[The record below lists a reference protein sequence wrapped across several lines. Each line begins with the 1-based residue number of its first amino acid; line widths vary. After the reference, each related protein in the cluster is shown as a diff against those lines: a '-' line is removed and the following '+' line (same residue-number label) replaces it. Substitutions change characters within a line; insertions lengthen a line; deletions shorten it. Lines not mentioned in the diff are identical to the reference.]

1 MPRLAGLTRALSRRL
16 RLLAAMPLKT
26 SPPALWTGPLRAHPR
41 AVTLALALLVMI
53 GVAAA
58 LDGGTDVASGTP
70 GSVLAAGPLDGSV
83 IGTARL
89 PESPTCGPN
98 GPAIWLRDTKRLP
111 AAPIVL
117 FLSAGIPVCVVH
129 SSQVAFQHPLVLSW
143 PWTRFNASQRAG
155 VCSYLAAGGTFLAV
169 GASARARTV
178 LGPTD
183 CGGLDRRTALYSRV
197 ENVPEAGYV
206 DGGHLRDRQIESLR
220 RFWSA
225 QAAGFRLGDA
235 PGGAQAALAIV
246 HDVRSPAE
254 TAAAGRYLARE
265 QAIGVHAT
273 YAVQTR
279 VLDDAL
285 GRSTLTPGLARLA
298 RHVRG
303 AGGSLAAA
311 GVVGGS
317 LRGLPL
323 GVGRESYPAYTP
335 AYATRTDLA
344 GATLFGELRVS
355 RHLVGQLSGRAATVY
370 RNGAER
376 TGLQFSAAAEAA
388 GFAADAT
395 LSTSVANGAFPFF
408 QTENGGTIRDLVRFP
423 VSYQDLPGEHDL
435 AVLEAVLERN
445 ILSGAPTV
453 AAITPDGDVRK
464 LAAEERLVRALPPGV
479 WTGTLDDL
487 ARFVRARARIGLDAR
502 PIGRR
507 SNGWLVWIT
516 ASEQTTGQSLVAP
529 FEIGRAVDETGKP
542 LKVVDRH
549 RIILPPFTGRIAI
562 NVAEEVR

>member
-1 MPRLAGLTRALSRRL
+1 MPRLAALRRALTRRL
-16 RLLAAMPLKT
+16 RVPAATAAELDGRARR
-26 SPPALWTGPLRAHPR
+26 SVPLRRHQR
-41 AVTLALALLVMI
+41 MIVLAVALLVMVGLA
-53 GVAAA
+53 GV

-70 GSVLAAGPLDGSV
+70 GAVLAAGPLDGSV
-83 IGTARL
+83 IGTANL
-89 PESPTCGPN
+89 PESPHCGPN
-98 GPAIWLRDTKRLP
+98 GPVIWLRDTKRLP

-129 SSQVAFQHPLVLSW
+129 SSQVAFRHPLVLSW
-143 PWTRFNASQRAG
+143 PWTRFNESQHTG
-155 VCSYLAAGGTFLAV
+155 VCAYLAAGGTLLAV

-183 CGGLDRRTALYSRV
+183 CGGLGRRTALYSRV
-197 ENVPEAGYV
+197 ENVPESGYV

-220 RFWSA
+220 RFWAA

-235 PGGAQAALAIV
+235 PNGAEAALAIV
-246 HDVRSPAE
+246 HDVTTPGAE
-254 TAAAGRYLARE
+254 VSAERYLAAER
-265 QAIGVHAT
+265 ALGVHAT

-285 GRSTLTPGLARLA
+285 GRSTLTPSVARLA
-298 RHVRG
+298 RRVRS
-303 AGGSLAAA
+303 AGDSLAAA
-311 GVVGGS
+311 GVAGGS

-335 AYATRTDLA
+335 AYATQTDLE

-355 RHLVGQLSGRAATVY
+355 RHLVGQLSGGAVSVY

-376 TGLQFSAAAEAA
+376 TGPQFSAAAEAA

-408 QTENGGTIRDLVRFP
+408 QTESGGTMRDLVRFP

-445 ILSGAPTV
+445 VLAGAPTV
-453 AAITPDGDVRK
+453 AAITPDGDSRK
-464 LAAEERLVRALPPGV
+464 LEAELRIIRALPPGV
-479 WTGTLDDL
+479 WTGTLDEL
-487 ARFVRARARIGLDAR
+487 ARFVRARAKIGLDAR

-516 ASEQTTGQSLVAP
+516 ASELTTGQSLVAP
-529 FEIGRAVDETGKP
+529 FAIGRAVDQSGKP

>member
-1 MPRLAGLTRALSRRL
+1 MPRLAGPTRALTRRL
-16 RLLAAMPLKT
+16 RLRAA
-26 SPPALWTGPLRAHPR
+26 PAGRAGWIAPLRAHPR
-41 AVTLALALLVMI
+41 IATCTLALLALVGVTTALDR
-53 GVAAA
+53 GADVAA
-58 LDGGTDVASGTP
+58 GTP
-70 GSVLAAGPLDGSV
+70 ASVLAAGPLDGSV

-89 PESPTCGPN
+89 PESPRCGPN
-98 GPAIWLRDTKRLP
+98 GAVIWLRDTQRLP

-143 PWTRFNASQRAG
+143 PWTRFNGSQRAG
-155 VCSYLAAGGTFLAV
+155 VCSYLAEGGTLLAV

-183 CGGLDRRTALYSRV
+183 CGGFDRRTALYARV
-197 ENVPEAGYV
+197 ENVPESGYV

-220 RFWSA
+220 RFWTA

-235 PGGAQAALAIV
+235 PDGARAALALV
-246 HDVRSPAE
+246 HDVR
-254 TAAAGRYLARE
+254 TAAEAASAERYLNAER
-265 QAIGVHAT
+265 AIGVHAT

-285 GRSTLTPGLARLA
+285 GRSTLTSALSRLA
-298 RHVRG
+298 WRVRG
-303 AGGSLAAA
+303 AGGALAAA

-317 LRGLPL
+317 LRGVPL

-335 AYATRTDLA
+335 AYATPTDLE

-355 RHLVGQLSGRAATVY
+355 RHLVGQLSGGAVSVY

-376 TGLQFSAAAEAA
+376 TGPQFSAAAEAA
-388 GFAADAT
+388 GLSADAT

-408 QTENGGTIRDLVRFP
+408 QTENGGTMRDLVRFP

-435 AVLEAVLERN
+435 DVLEAVLERN
-445 ILSGAPTV
+445 VRSGAPTV
-453 AAITPDGDVRK
+453 AAITPDGDARK
-464 LAAEERLVRALPPGV
+464 LAAEQQLIHGLPPGV
-479 WTGTLDDL
+479 WTGTLDEL

-507 SNGWLVWIT
+507 SNGWLVWIS
-516 ASEQTTGQSLVAP
+516 ASSRTTGQSLVAP
-529 FEIGRAVDETGKP
+529 FEIGRAVDENGRA
-542 LKVVDRH
+542 LKVVDRR
-549 RIILPPFTGRIAI
+549 RIMLPPFSGRIAI